1 MFDRIVALVMLA
13 IGAFAIYNSSQM
25 PKSLFAGQLG
35 SGVFPMLIGW
45 GIVIVSIL
53 LFIESLKQGK
63 RQDEGEKGWDL
74 TMWLS
79 LGALVLYVATFEF
92 LGFILS
98 SAILIFLIGLIL
110 KGKKRVTLTCISV
123 IFPAAIYFMFQ
134 ELGINLPAGI
144 LPF

>member
-1 MFDRIVALVMLA
+1 MLA
-13 IGAFAIYNSSQM
+13 IGAFAVYNSTQM

-35 SGVFPMLIGW
+35 SGVFPMLVGC
-45 GIVIVSIL
+45 GIVIVSVL
-53 LFIESLKQGK
+53 LFIETLKQGK

-79 LGALVLYVATFEF
+79 LGTLVLYVVTFEV

-98 SAILIFLIGLIL
+98 SALLIFLIGLIL

-123 IFPAAIYFMFQ
+123 IFPAVIYFTFQ